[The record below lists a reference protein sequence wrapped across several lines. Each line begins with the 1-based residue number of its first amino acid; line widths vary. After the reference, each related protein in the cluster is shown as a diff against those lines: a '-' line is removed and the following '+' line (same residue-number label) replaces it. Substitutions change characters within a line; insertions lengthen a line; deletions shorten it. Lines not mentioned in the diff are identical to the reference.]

1 MKSSAS
7 EPGLSL
13 FFFIIHLKNSTYAN
27 TTVALLVE
35 RGEKEVL

>member
-13 FFFIIHLKNSTYAN
+13 FFIHLKNSTYAN
-27 TTVALLVE
+27 TTLALLADI
-35 RGEKEVL
+35 